1 MSTTTSGTRTAAG
14 GDEDWRERLV
24 SAEQAVAAIAP
35 GSNVYVG
42 SACGTPRTVVRLL
55 EQVPYEHRGTRLVH
69 FLTDGLAVDGA
80 SLEHR
85 SMFLGRSLSDLL
97 PEGLVEYVPMALTD
111 VPALLRSGTVRIDVA
126 VVQVTPPVDGR
137 CSLGVSVD
145 AAPSAIAVARTVIA
159 EVNPAMPW
167 TSGSSEV
174 AVSDID
180 YFVEVDP
187 EVVTY
192 VHPGVG
198 DVGERIAR
206 YVARIIDDG
215 ATLHIGFGR
224 VPAAVLPHLTE
235 RRDLGVHSDVV
246 IEPVLDLVEGG
257 VITGARKG
265 TDTGKVVASLAMGTR
280 RLYDALDHST
290 VFEFRPIDEVQ
301 AGLTDQQGL
310 VSVTQAFR
318 VDLTGQVCID
328 ALGGRLYGGLAAEPD
343 FHRAASL
350 SPGGKA
356 IVAVAPRQPDGS
368 SAFTGRLGPA
378 EAVGIPRHEVRWV
391 ATEFGVTYLHGHSLR
406 ERAVALIEIAHPD
419 DREALLAE
427 AVSLRLVPKDQKLR
441 SKAPYPG
448 DEEREVTLKDGT
460 RVLVR
465 PTHTGDAALLQDL
478 FYRMDPE
485 DVRTRFFRNLQSLTR
500 NAAEHLCSVG
510 YDQEMA
516 LLAVIGDREG
526 EQAVASGQ
534 YYVDSST
541 GLADVAY
548 MVDSTWQGRGLGSA
562 LHRLLS
568 DYAAR
573 HGVRG
578 FTADVLV
585 ENAKMARVLMAGG
598 DATVH
603 TSSGIHE
610 MVIPVHRVEDE
621 PAQG

>member
-1 MSTTTSGTRTAAG
+1 MSTTEADTRKAAD
-14 GDEDWRERLV
+14 GDEDWRGRLV
-24 SAEQAVAAIAP
+24 PAEQAVAAIPP

-55 EQVPYEHRGTRLVH
+55 EGVPYEHRGTRLVH

-85 SMFLGRSLSDLL
+85 TMFLGRALSEQLG
-97 PEGLVEYVPMALTD
+97 EGLVEYVPMTLTD
-111 VPALLRSGTVRIDVA
+111 VPALLRAGRLRVDVA
-126 VVQVTPPVDGR
+126 VVQVTPPVGGR

-145 AAPSAIAVARTVIA
+145 AAPAAIAAARTVIA

-174 AVSDID
+174 AVADID
-180 YFVEVDP
+180 YFVEVAP
-187 EVVTY
+187 EVVSY
-192 VHPGVG
+192 VHPEVG

-224 VPAAVLPHLTE
+224 VPSAMLAHLTE
-235 RRDLGVHSDVV
+235 RRDLGVHSDV
-246 IEPVLDLVEGG
+246 ITEPLLDLVEAG
-257 VITGARKG
+257 VVTGARKG
-265 TDTGKVVASLAMGTR
+265 TDVGKVVTSLAMGTR
-280 RLYDALDHST
+280 RLYDALDRNPA
-290 VFEFRPIDEVQ
+290 FEFRPIDEVQ
-301 AGLTDQQGL
+301 STLLEQQGL

-328 ALGGRLYGGLAAEPD
+328 ALGGRPYGGLAAEPD

-356 IVAVAPRQPDGS
+356 IVALASRQPDGS
-368 SAFTGRLGPA
+368 SAFTGRLGSA

-391 ATEFGVTYLHGHSLR
+391 VTEFGETYLHGRSLR
-406 ERAVALIEIAHPD
+406 ERAVAMVEIAHPD
-419 DREALLAE
+419 DREGLLAE
-427 AVSLRLVPKDQKLR
+427 AVSLGLVPKDQKLR
-441 SKAPYPG
+441 SKASYPSQ
-448 DEEREVTLKDGT
+448 EEREVALKDGT

-465 PTHTGDAALLQDL
+465 PTRTGDAALLQDL
-478 FYRMDPE
+478 FYRMDAE

-516 LLAVIGDREG
+516 FLAVVGEREN
-526 EQAVASGQ
+526 ERAVASGQ

-541 GLADVAY
+541 SLADVAY
-548 MVDSTWQGRGLGSA
+548 MVDSAWQGRGLGGT

-578 FTADVLV
+578 FTADVLT
-585 ENAKMARVLMAGG
+585 ENARMAHVLMANG
-598 DATVH
+598 DVTVH

-610 MVIPVHRVEDE
+610 MVIPVHRIDE
-621 PAQG
+621 QGR